1 MTVWWIALGVAAIG
15 VLAVKLDV
23 GALLERRDRKKLARF
38 QAECLHCEV
47 GAGGRWQ
54 DCGHWADHVPA
65 RNTPRA
71 MRPVWQGVRVFAG
84 WGNRVS
90 VAVGPRDAARIRARA
105 VNPRT
110 CGEPCWSAT
119 REGPR

>member
-47 GAGGRWQ
+47 VPGDDGKIVAIGRITSPP
-54 DCGHWADHVPA
+54 G
-65 RNTPRA
+65 T
-71 MRPVWQGVRVFAG
+71 
-84 WGNRVS
+84 
-90 VAVGPRDAARIRARA
+90 IRAQCAR
-105 VNPRT
+105 
-110 CGEPCWSAT
+110 CGKVFGCLRDGETESRLRLARVMPPGFEP
-119 REGPR
+119 EP